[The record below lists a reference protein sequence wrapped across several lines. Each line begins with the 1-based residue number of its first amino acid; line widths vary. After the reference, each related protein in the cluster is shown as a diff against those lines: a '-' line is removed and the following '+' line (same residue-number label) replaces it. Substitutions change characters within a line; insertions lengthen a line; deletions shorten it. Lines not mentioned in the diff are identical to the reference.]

1 MGGAFHRSLRGLLV
15 RHWSR
20 VALPLQ
26 IGGRAGCSASFGSLC
41 SRAILAYARA
51 QGLSAGLVFID
62 LSAAYY
68 AVIRETLFG
77 KGLSERPVEE
87 IAAALSLGSDDL
99 QELARL
105 IEYEAVLPQQGASDF
120 MQEIAREFHQHTW
133 FMLSGDSNMVATHR
147 GTRPGGTLADILF
160 SILFG
165 HALRRRKSGSLR
177 DAIPHI
183 PWDGVRTPFASV
195 CTAAT
200 PRQDIPD
207 VVYADDLCVPVV
219 CDSAPQ
225 LRNTVSAVAADT
237 FDTLAPHALRV
248 NFGPTKTAAIVA
260 PVGPG
265 SRQARQEMFGA
276 LHGKA
281 PIWAECRGMQWLDL
295 VARYRHLGAVIAHDG
310 ALTADV
316 KHRLALARVAFRDG
330 KRRLFACKDIPL
342 PKRAVLFRSHVL
354 STLLAGVGSWPR
366 LGICDWRLFSRGVFS
381 LYRQLLGLRAD
392 GKWNYT
398 ADQLLA
404 MSGLPSPQ
412 CLLHVERLRFLSQLV
427 RHGPDEL
434 WALVG

>member
-1 MGGAFHRSLRGLLV
+1 MN
-15 RHWSR
+15 
-20 VALPLQ
+20 
-26 IGGRAGCSASFGSLC
+26 
-41 SRAILAYARA
+41 
-51 QGLSAGLVFID
+51 
-62 LSAAYY
+62 
-68 AVIRETLFG
+68 
-77 KGLSERPVEE
+77 
-87 IAAALSLGSDDL
+87 LGSDDL

-105 IEYEAVLPQQGASDF
+105 IEYEAVLPQQSASDF

-133 FMLSGDSNMVATHR
+133 FMLFGDSNMVATHR

-207 VVYADDLCVPVV
+207 VVYADDLCIPVV

-330 KRRLFACKDIPL
+330 KRRLFAYKDIPL

-366 LGICDWRLFSRGVFS
+366 LGICD
-381 LYRQLLGLRAD
+381 
-392 GKWNYT
+392 
-398 ADQLLA
+398 
-404 MSGLPSPQ
+404 
-412 CLLHVERLRFLSQLV
+412 
-427 RHGPDEL
+427 
-434 WALVG
+434 